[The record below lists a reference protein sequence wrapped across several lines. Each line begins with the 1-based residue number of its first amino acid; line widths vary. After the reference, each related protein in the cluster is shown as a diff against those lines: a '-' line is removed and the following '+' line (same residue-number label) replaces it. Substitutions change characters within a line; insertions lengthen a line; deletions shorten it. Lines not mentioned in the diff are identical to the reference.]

1 MVRGEWSDFQSKLMK
16 QTQQDVNFLTLA
28 EAAARLRISN
38 HTVYKMCRN
47 GEIPARRV
55 GRQWRIRV
63 SDLDDWLAR
72 QTPELSARP
81 GGSVDPLES
90 LG

>member
-1 MVRGEWSDFQSKLMK
+1 MQ
-16 QTQQDVNFLTLA
+16 QTQQDIFLTLT
-28 EAAARLRISN
+28 EAAMRLRVSN

-47 GEIPARRV
+47 GDIPARRV
-55 GRQWRIRV
+55 GRQWRIRI
-63 SDLDDWLAR
+63 SDLEDWFVR

-81 GGSVDPLES
+81 GGSVDPLEN